1 MHYISKN
8 SFKVFHH
15 LAYIGA
21 DASWLNFLFASASA
35 LHGFHSIFSG
45 MLYWLQSWCSWRR
58 LEGCECTLGCLT
70 VSLIKEFLEIFF
82 LLLLSDLVQRNSPL
96 SAHKVWFDLVLGK
109 TLEMRCENFSSSL
122 KSFWFHLIF
131 YDNVCQSRQGWC
143 FPNVYAWGRECW
155 SPHQEHPG
163 TLELYVS
170 TSLLTTPVCA
180 RVCARFSVCLYS
192 SLPSFLTFLRIM
204 SLKLDYKWCFHNLA
218 FLWTLNHFTTYWLV
232 FSFLVK
238 NIFEIMIN
246 CIICLISFP
255 PSNLFLVPPR
265 IYTL

>member
-1 MHYISKN
+1 
-8 SFKVFHH
+8 
-15 LAYIGA
+15 
-21 DASWLNFLFASASA
+21 
-35 LHGFHSIFSG
+35 

-109 TLEMRCENFSSSL
+109 TLEMRCENFNSSL

-163 TLELYVS
+163 TLELCLNQSFNHSCVCTRVRTVFCLS
-170 TSLLTTPVCA
+170 VFFPSLLSHVFENYVTQIGLQMMLLQFCISLDIKP
-180 RVCARFSVCLYS
+180 LYH
-192 SLPSFLTFLRIM
+192 L
-204 SLKLDYKWCFHNLA
+204 LA
-218 FLWTLNHFTTYWLV
+218 GF
-232 FSFLVK
+232 
-238 NIFEIMIN
+238 
-246 CIICLISFP
+246 
-255 PSNLFLVPPR
+255 
-265 IYTL
+265 